1 MASASRFNDFQINI
15 TTISLKGLFLL
26 TFKEFLVNRSQRA
39 INFGSVAIVFPP
51 IFHVIQVLLQNTL
64 SPTLTSLDNF
74 FNREL
79 AFIIGLF
86 DFVLFSQALAVFR
99 SRFCF

>member
-1 MASASRFNDFQINI
+1 M
-15 TTISLKGLFLL
+15 L
-26 TFKEFLVNRSQRA
+26 TFKEFLINRSQRA
-39 INFGSVAIVFPP
+39 INFGSVATVCPP
-51 IFHVIQVLLQNTL
+51 MFHVIQVLLQNTL
-64 SPTLTSLDNF
+64 SPTLTSLENF

-99 SRFCF
+99 SGFCFQKLATVRCTVD